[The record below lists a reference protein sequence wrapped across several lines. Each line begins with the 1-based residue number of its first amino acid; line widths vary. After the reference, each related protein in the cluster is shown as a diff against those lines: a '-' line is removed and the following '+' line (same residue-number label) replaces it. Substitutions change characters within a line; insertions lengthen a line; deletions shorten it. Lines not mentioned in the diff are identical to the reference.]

1 MHLKRQ
7 KVPKNWPIKRKGTKY
22 LVRPNSDIHDGIPLL
37 IILRDI
43 LKLAQ
48 NRREVKRAIHE
59 KNILLNNKKVTD
71 EKNVA
76 KLFDIVSIVPSKKN
90 YKIIFTKK
98 GKFGFE
104 EAKKEEL
111 NKKVAKI
118 INKKTLKNKKVQI
131 NLSDGRNF
139 ISDIKCNVGDSVLI
153 NFETNKIDKI
163 IEFKEKNKVIII
175 SGNHIGET
183 GIITKINKE
192 MKMVEI
198 NIDENPA
205 NILIKHIMVVE

>member
-7 KVPKNWPIKRKGTKY
+7 KVPKSWPITRKGTKY
-22 LVRPNSDIHDGIPLL
+22 LVRPNSDIHSGIPIL
-37 IILRDI
+37 IILRDM
-43 LKLAQ
+43 LKIAQ

-90 YKIIFTKK
+90 YKMIFSQK
-98 GKFGFE
+98 GKFELE
-104 EAKKEEL
+104 EIKNTEL
-111 NKKVAKI
+111 NKKIVKI
-118 INKKTLKNKKVQI
+118 VNKKTVKKKKVQI

-139 ISDIKCNVGDSVLI
+139 ISDIKCNVGDSAVI
-153 NFETNKIDKI
+153 NFTSNKIDKI
-163 IEFKEKNKVIII
+163 IEFKEKNKVVVIA
-175 SGNHIGET
+175 GNHIGEQ

-192 MKMVEI
+192 MKMAEI
-198 NIDENPA
+198 SINKNSA
-205 NILIKHIMVVE
+205 NILIKQIMVVE